1 MRPWLVSL
9 VALLLSKEGRQRRWH
24 AHGAR
29 HVGPM
34 FELAHGPL
42 LVQVARERN
51 LVDLNWV
58 FVQQFTREEEK
69 KKATE
74 RPEIERIELAE
85 FHVVSLTKLRTAYC
99 GVSAAQR
106 AQCIAECASN
116 LDRWLGVRGQATRA
130 LLPLAAVA
138 VARQHFRRTA
148 AVVRFGRKTLR
159 TEHRVGVRA
168 QPDGQL

>member
-1 MRPWLVSL
+1 
-9 VALLLSKEGRQRRWH
+9 
-24 AHGAR
+24 
-29 HVGPM
+29 M

-85 FHVVSLTKLRTAYC
+85 FHVVSLRQFDEAANCLLRRL
-99 GVSAAQR
+99 GSAK
-106 AQCIAECASN
+106 ST
-116 LDRWLGVRGQATRA
+116 VYS
-130 LLPLAAVA
+130 
-138 VARQHFRRTA
+138 
-148 AVVRFGRKTLR
+148 
-159 TEHRVGVRA
+159 RVCVE
-168 QPDGQL
+168 P